1 MPPLSGAGHRTNWRR
16 PISVRIGVSLSRL
29 VPIIAITCMLI
40 GCGPDVQE
48 QAARTYV
55 TEMTPLLE
63 DNHRLARTLLQ
74 LAEKIKYHRT
84 TPQKVADQF
93 DKELIPAARSLAE
106 RAQSIQP
113 EQAPLN
119 GIHQDLVRAWSNRQK
134 AYVAMHA
141 AWVDGDLAAYE
152 AKAESHKTV
161 FKAEARYFMNVNKTL
176 SEYQLTLE
184 QYP

>member
-1 MPPLSGAGHRTNWRR
+1 MH
-16 PISVRIGVSLSRL
+16 RL
-29 VPIIAITCMLI
+29 VPIIAVTCMLL
-40 GCGPDVQE
+40 GCGPDAQ
-48 QAARTYV
+48 QKAARTYV
-55 TEMTPLLE
+55 TDMTPLLE

-84 TPQKVADQF
+84 TPQEVADQF

-106 RAQSIQP
+106 RAQTIQP
-113 EQAPLN
+113 AQAPLN
-119 GIHQDLVRAWSNRQK
+119 GIHQDLVRAWANRQK
-134 AYVAMHA
+134 AYVAMHQ

-161 FKAEARYFMNVNKTL
+161 FKAEARYFKNVNKTL